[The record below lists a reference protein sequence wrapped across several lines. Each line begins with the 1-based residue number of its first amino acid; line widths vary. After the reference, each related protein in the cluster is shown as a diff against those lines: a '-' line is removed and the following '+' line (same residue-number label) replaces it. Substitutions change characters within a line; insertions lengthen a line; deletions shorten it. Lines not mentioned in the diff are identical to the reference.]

1 MASDKFRHQLRHEAK
16 LWKAEGLIDEDL
28 FRQLSQRY
36 QFDALETSAQ
46 NRFIAIFI
54 GLGGVL
60 VGLAV
65 ITFVAANWQAWSREF
80 RVVLLLSLFIG
91 VNADGFYL
99 WRIPAKSSEFL
110 VGKDGVKNGKIY
122 PTRSG
127 WQQRLGHGL
136 LLLGAIILGANM
148 GLMAQMFHITGS
160 PYGLYLVWGLG
171 VLAMAYS
178 LRLTSLG
185 VLSILL
191 ITFGYVLGVGDWRS
205 KEEFSYLKLLL
216 DYMPIFAGLA
226 FVPLAYWCRSRAI
239 FLLAA
244 IGVVNSLIITIL
256 ASSSINI
263 PEWIFIVSICALPPA
278 LLWGYDDVMWPNIH
292 SRLFQ
297 PLARN
302 LSLFFLAVL
311 FYFGSFK
318 WWNYT
323 TDGINN
329 SAESV
334 LGWTPFVSVVFL
346 AGLTIYEWLHLS
358 RRQRKSP
365 KRQVVDL
372 TTNVVACLIAIAT
385 LVPVWHFNVF
395 PIGIL
400 AIFVYN
406 VLLFLLGVGLIRE
419 GLAIGNRRSFW
430 GGLGVLSLQI
440 FSRMLEYDT
449 GLLFKAFVFFLCGV
463 GVIVAGLWFERYSHQ
478 LIPSEQ
484 KGKV

>member
-1 MASDKFRHQLRHEAK
+1 MISDKFRHQLRHEAK
-16 LWKAEGLIDEDL
+16 LWQAEGLIDENL
-28 FRQLSQRY
+28 YGQISQRY
-36 QFDALETSAQ
+36 QFDSLETSAQ

-65 ITFVAANWQAWSREF
+65 ITFVAANWQEWSREF
-80 RVVLLLSLFIG
+80 RVILLLSLFIG
-91 VNADGFYL
+91 VNATGFYL
-99 WRIPAKSSEFL
+99 WRISPKSPEFL
-110 VGKDGVKNGKIY
+110 LGKNGGN
-122 PTRSG
+122 TRGIVSIKGG
-127 WQQRLGHGL
+127 WKQRLGHGL
-136 LLLGAIILGANM
+136 LLLGAIILGANI
-148 GLMAQMFHITGS
+148 GLMSQMFHISGS

-191 ITFGYVLGVGDWRS
+191 IGFGYVLGVGDWRS
-205 KEEFSYLKLLL
+205 KEEFNALKVLI
-216 DYMPIFAGLA
+216 DYMPLFAGLA

-244 IGVVNSLIITIL
+244 IGVVNSLIINVL
-256 ASSSINI
+256 ASSSSNI
-263 PEWIFIVSICALPPA
+263 PEWIFIVSVCALPPA

-302 LSLFFLAVL
+302 LSLFFLAIL

-329 SAESV
+329 SESI
-334 LGWTPFVSVVFL
+334 LGWTPFISVILL
-346 AGLTIYEWLHLS
+346 AVLTVYEWLHLS
-358 RRQRKSP
+358 RRQRKHGR
-365 KRQVVDL
+365 RQGGDL
-372 TTNVVACLIAIAT
+372 TTNVMGVFIAIST
-385 LVPVWHFNVF
+385 LLPVWHFNVF

-400 AIFVYN
+400 AIFLYN
-406 VLLFLLGVGLIRE
+406 VLLFLLGAGLIRE
-419 GLAIGNRRSFW
+419 GLAIGNRRCFW

-440 FSRMLEYDT
+440 LSRMLEYDT

-463 GVIVAGLWFERYSHQ
+463 GVIVAGLWFERYSHR
-478 LIPSEQ
+478 LMSSEE
-484 KGKV
+484 KVKI